1 MDLRVVL
8 GFGRSFPWDFTI
20 ADLDQPIIG
29 TDFLAHFD
37 LLADENNNR
46 LIDN

>member
-1 MDLRVVL
+1 MGLQVVL

-20 ADLDQPIIG
+20 ADLDQPIIS

-37 LLADENNNR
+37 ILDDENNIR